1 MNQNGWGI
9 REVLM
14 FVCVLSL
21 ALLVTMVMY
30 NKTFGQLFSDS
41 SSSKSSY
48 SSLEGEL
55 KDAGR
60 TYTDNFYYKVLE
72 SGDDDYVTSDELID
86 KNIIKPL
93 KDPNNGRIS
102 CQGYVHFYKKDS
114 VTVYDS
120 YLKCGDAYETK
131 GYDASRD

>member
-9 REVLM
+9 REVMM
-14 FVCVLSL
+14 FVCALSL

-30 NKTFGQLFSDS
+30 NRTFNQLFGGGS
-41 SSSKSSY
+41 SNESY

-72 SGDDDYVTSDELID
+72 SGDDDYVTVDELID
-86 KNIIKPL
+86 KDIIKPL

-102 CQGYVHFYKKDS
+102 CRGYVHFYKKEG
-114 VTVYDS
+114 VTTYDS
-120 YLKCGDAYETK
+120 YLKCGDAYKTK
-131 GYDASRD
+131 GYDSSHD